1 MKKAILIA
9 ITLLFIT
16 ACAPKYGVGVS
27 SESFSKAKQ
36 LCKGKGGVS
45 FVNTHAHCGNGDI
58 KPLYAI

>member
-1 MKKAILIA
+1 MLVV
-9 ITLLFIT
+9 LVLFVS

-27 SESFSKAKQ
+27 SESFIKAKR
-36 LCKGKGGVS
+36 LCEGNGGVT